1 MGINISRPQ
10 SESQREAQ
18 ILALRAEEK
27 RAANAAIT
35 SMDKKE
41 FKREKEKQE
50 IAAREI
56 KSLSQAEIP
65 GSAPPVPGEEQW
77 TMQQERERDVGQ
89 TNFYVKTD
97 NNFKF
102 SLDKKVHHEDEFR
115 FREAENALT
124 AMVPITM
131 FNFYFVRHAA
141 SCANEKS
148 KKLDKVELDDPFISN
163 DGIRATT
170 YIKDEYDTFFKKI
183 MDHYFCSVLI
193 RTWCTAWMLF
203 TKHISK
209 FQIAPHL
216 REDKPGYTNHP
227 YPYGT
232 NVNRFAFFKEY
243 VKTLKGLPDAD
254 DDGQPGYAL
263 MNKAFASYGSE
274 FVDKNGIAEFM
285 QWYITNENALG
296 RNNKATRN
304 VVVVC
309 HSDIIMTFC
318 EAHLTKSE
326 LIDRGMDGGEEGF
339 FKKKNNYCVRIQ
351 VRMPVKELKPI
362 LQTRA
367 QAPRVVGGNK
377 SKKRRNMS
385 TKLNKHKFKKT
396 RIRKTHG
403 GSLGIALKKMLFGQQ
418 NQYVFSE
425 SESGANG
432 SYVTNLPFPITIKT
446 VIQGTKHIRRYQDNQ
461 SLAPPPDCICYPD
474 AYKEKEKTL
483 DCAKKYGKDDLK
495 NYKERYSLPLEP
507 VSPQPVSPQPV
518 SPQPASPQPASA
530 QPVSPQPASA
540 QHLENDGSM
549 WM

>member
-1 MGINISRPQ
+1 MGVNTSRPQ
-10 SESQREAQ
+10 LNAAEQDAQRAAQ
-18 ILALRAEEK
+18 IAALRDEEK
-27 RAANAAIT
+27 RAASAAIT
-35 SMDKKE
+35 SMDKRE
-41 FKREKEKQE
+41 FKREKEKQAR
-50 IAAREI
+50 AATEI
-56 KSLSQAEIP
+56 KILSQAEIP
-65 GSAPPVPGEEQW
+65 GHAPEEEQW
-77 TMQQERERDVGQ
+77 TMQQEQERDVGQ
-89 TNFYVKTD
+89 TNLFVKTD
-97 NNFKF
+97 NNFNF
-102 SLDKKVHHEDEFR
+102 ILDKDVPHVGEFD
-115 FREAENALT
+115 FKEAENALT

-170 YIKDEYDTFFKKI
+170 DIKEEYDKFFKEK
-183 MDHYFCSVLI
+183 MDHYFCSVLV

-203 TKHISK
+203 TKYISK

-216 REDKPGYTNHP
+216 REDVKGYTNHP

-243 VKTLKGLPDAD
+243 VKTLKSLPDAD

-296 RNNKATRN
+296 RNNKATRD

-309 HSDIIMTFC
+309 HSDIIKTFC
-318 EAHLTKSE
+318 EKHLTKSE
-326 LIDRGMDGGEEGF
+326 LREREMHGGNQGF
-339 FKKKNNYCVRIQ
+339 FKKNNNYCVRIQ
-351 VRMPVKELKPI
+351 VRMPVRELKPI

-367 QAPRVVGGNK
+367 QASRVVGGNK
-377 SKKRRNMS
+377 SKKIRKMS
-385 TKLNKHKFKKT
+385 TKLKKHNFKKT
-396 RIRKTHG
+396 RVRKTHG
-403 GSLGIALKKMLFGQQ
+403 GNLGIALKKMLFGQQ

-425 SESGANG
+425 SESGENG
-432 SYVTNLPFPITIKT
+432 SYVTNLPFSITIKT
-446 VIQGTKHIRRYQDNQ
+446 VIQGTKHITRYQ

-483 DCAKKYGKDDLK
+483 ECAEKYGKDDLK
-495 NYKERYSLPLEP
+495 NYQQRHKLP
-507 VSPQPVSPQPV
+507 
-518 SPQPASPQPASA
+518 PQPASPQPASA
-530 QPVSPQPASA
+530 ELYNEDEILWV
-540 QHLENDGSM
+540 
-549 WM
+549 

>member
-1 MGINISRPQ
+1 MGVNTSRSQ
-10 SESQREAQ
+10 SAQQREAQ
-18 ILALRAEEK
+18 ILALKAEEK
-27 RAANAAIT
+27 RAADAAIT
-35 SMDKKE
+35 SMYKKE
-41 FKREKEKQE
+41 FKREKEKQAR
-50 IAAREI
+50 AAREI
-56 KSLSQAEIP
+56 KILSREEIP
-65 GSAPPVPGEEQW
+65 GSAPPVPGSAPPVPG

-89 TNFYVKTD
+89 TNLFVKTD

-102 SLDKKVHHEDEFR
+102 VLDRSVSHESEFD
-115 FREAENALT
+115 FKEAENALT

-131 FNFYFVRHAA
+131 FNFFFVRHAA

-148 KKLDKVELDDPFISN
+148 KKLDKIALDDPFISN

-170 YIKDEYDTFFKKI
+170 DIKEEYDNFFKER

-203 TKHISK
+203 TKYISK

-216 REDKPGYTNHP
+216 RENVKGYTNHP

-243 VKTLKGLPDAD
+243 VKTLKHLPDAD

-309 HSDIIMTFC
+309 HSDIIKTFC
-318 EAHLTKSE
+318 ENKNHLSESE
-326 LIDRGMDGGEEGF
+326 LRDRGMEGGEEGF
-339 FKKKNNYCVRIQ
+339 FKKNNNYCVRIQ
-351 VRMPVKELKPI
+351 VRMPVRELIPI
-362 LQTRA
+362 SQTRA
-367 QAPRVVGGNK
+367 QASRVIGGNK
-377 SKKRRNMS
+377 SKKIRKMS
-385 TKLNKHKFKKT
+385 TKSKKHNFKKT
-396 RIRKTHG
+396 RVRKTHG
-403 GSLGIALKKMLFGQQ
+403 GNLGIALKKMLFGQQ

-425 SESGANG
+425 SESGENG

-446 VIQGTKHIRRYQDNQ
+446 VIKGTKHITRYQ
-461 SLAPPPDCICYPD
+461 SSEPPPPDCICYPD
-474 AYKEKEKTL
+474 AYKEIEKTL
-483 DCAKKYGKDDLK
+483 ECAEKYGKEDLM
-495 NYKERYSLPLEP
+495 NYQQRHKL
-507 VSPQPVSPQPV
+507 SPP
-518 SPQPASPQPASA
+518 PASPP
-530 QPVSPQPASA
+530 PASA
-540 QHLENDGSM
+540 QHLEDNGSI
-549 WM
+549 WV

>member
-1 MGINISRPQ
+1 MGVNTSRPQ
-10 SESQREAQ
+10 SAEQDAQRAAQ
-18 ILALRAEEK
+18 IAAQIAVLRDKEK
-27 RAANAAIT
+27 RAADAAIT

-41 FKREKEKQE
+41 FKREKEKQAR
-50 IAAREI
+50 AAREI

-89 TNFYVKTD
+89 TNLYVKTD
-97 NNFKF
+97 NNFNF
-102 SLDKKVHHEDEFR
+102 ILDKDVPHVGEFD
-115 FREAENALT
+115 FKEAENAPT

-148 KKLDKVELDDPFISN
+148 KLLDKTELDDPFISN

-170 YIKDEYDTFFKKI
+170 DIKDEYDTFFKER
-183 MDHYFCSVLI
+183 MDHYFCSVLV

-203 TKHISK
+203 TKYISK

-285 QWYITNENALG
+285 QWYITNDNALG
-296 RNNKATRN
+296 RNNKAIRN

-318 EAHLTKSE
+318 EKHLTKSE
-326 LIDRGMDGGEEGF
+326 LIDRGMDGGNKGF
-339 FKKKNNYCVRIQ
+339 FKKNNNYCVRIQ
-351 VRMPVKELKPI
+351 VRMPVRELKPI

-367 QAPRVVGGNK
+367 QALRVVGGNK
-377 SKKRRNMS
+377 SKKIKKMS
-385 TKLNKHKFKKT
+385 TKLKKHNFKKT
-396 RIRKTHG
+396 RVRKTHG
-403 GSLGIALKKMLFGQQ
+403 GNLGIALKKMLFGQQ

-425 SESGANG
+425 LESGENG

-446 VIQGTKHIRRYQDNQ
+446 VIQGTKHITRYQ
-461 SLAPPPDCICYPD
+461 SSEAPPDCICYPD

-483 DCAKKYGKDDLK
+483 ECAKKYGKDDLT
-495 NYKERYSLPLEP
+495 NYQQRHKPP
-507 VSPQPVSPQPV
+507 PPPASPP
-518 SPQPASPQPASA
+518 PASPQPAS
-530 QPVSPQPASA
+530 PPPASP
-540 QHLENDGSM
+540 QHLENDGSI
-549 WM
+549 WV

>member
-1 MGINISRPQ
+1 
-10 SESQREAQ
+10 
-18 ILALRAEEK
+18 
-27 RAANAAIT
+27 
-35 SMDKKE
+35 
-41 FKREKEKQE
+41 
-50 IAAREI
+50 
-56 KSLSQAEIP
+56 
-65 GSAPPVPGEEQW
+65 
-77 TMQQERERDVGQ
+77 
-89 TNFYVKTD
+89 
-97 NNFKF
+97 
-102 SLDKKVHHEDEFR
+102 
-115 FREAENALT
+115 
-124 AMVPITM
+124 M

-148 KKLDKVELDDPFISN
+148 KLLDKTELDDPFISN

-170 YIKDEYDTFFKKI
+170 DIKDEYDTFFKKI

-326 LIDRGMDGGEEGF
+326 LMDRGMDGGEKGF

-351 VRMPVKELKPI
+351 VSMPVRELKPI

-367 QAPRVVGGNK
+367 QASRVVGGNK
-377 SKKRRNMS
+377 SKKIRKMS

-403 GSLGIALKKMLFGQQ
+403 GNLGIALKKMLFGQQ

-461 SLAPPPDCICYPD
+461 SLAPPQPDCICYPD

-483 DCAKKYGKDDLK
+483 DCAKNSGKDDLK
-495 NYKERYSLPLEP
+495 NYKERYNLPLEP
-507 VSPQPVSPQPV
+507 VSPQP
-518 SPQPASPQPASA
+518 ASAPLAQPASA
-530 QPVSPQPASA
+530 PLAQPAPLQS
-540 QHLENDGSM
+540 LKDRSI
-549 WM
+549 WV